1 VRPSLM
7 PKTAT
12 ITKPR
17 TTARKPPVRP
27 IAQPAAPPDATETF
41 RRIAVFGA
49 ELNRFLCLEKFHPRW
64 LLDAAVAEE
73 DGRRRA
79 EIVCAAQRWYLI
91 QDVARACARAQS
103 HNS

>member
-1 VRPSLM
+1 M
-7 PKTAT
+7 PRTAT

-17 TTARKPPVRP
+17 TARKPPVRA
-27 IAQPAAPPDATETF
+27 IAQPAAPPDSTEMF

-49 ELNRFLCLEKFHPRW
+49 ELNRFLCREEFHPRRM
-64 LLDAAVAEE
+64 LDAAVAT
-73 DGRRRA
+73 GRSEPVVAAQRWL
-79 EIVCAAQRWYLI
+79 VAAQRWYLI

>member
-1 VRPSLM
+1 M

-17 TTARKPPVRP
+17 TTARKQPVRP
-27 IAQPAAPPDATETF
+27 IAQPTTPPDSAETF

-49 ELNRFLCLEKFHPRW
+49 ELNRFPCREEFHPRR
-64 LLDAAVAEE
+64 LLDEAVATE
-73 DGRRRA
+73 DCA
-79 EIVCAAQRWYLI
+79 EIVADAQRWYLI
-91 QDVARACARAQS
+91 RDVARACARAQS